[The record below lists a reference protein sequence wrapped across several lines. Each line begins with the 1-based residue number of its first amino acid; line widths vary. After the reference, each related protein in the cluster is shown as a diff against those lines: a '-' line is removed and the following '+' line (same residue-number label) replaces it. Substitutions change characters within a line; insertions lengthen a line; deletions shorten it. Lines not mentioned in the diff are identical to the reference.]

1 MVKPNGISTTLLK
14 LPKRVRH
21 IPMLFKNARTHAIK
35 SLSIASPQ
43 FLIIPRCLNVRL
55 CSLRSVLRA
64 PALGQANT
72 ARTLNPPRSNSSLIG
87 SKFDPV
93 CATSTH
99 ARL

>member
-55 CSLRSVLRA
+55 CSRRSVLRHWA
-64 PALGQANT
+64 KPTRLELSTLLGQT
-72 ARTLNPPRSNSSLIG
+72 RR
-87 SKFDPV
+87 
-93 CATSTH
+93 
-99 ARL
+99 